1 MFQTAIPTTIARI
14 EQGIADG
21 MHLGAQLYIS
31 RNGQVVADQGI
42 GEARPGEPMTPDHLS
57 LWLSSTKPI
66 AAVAIAQLWE
76 RGKLDLDDP
85 VARYIP
91 EFGVRGKEHVTLRHV
106 LTHTGGFRGIAGTW
120 TIRPWDQVIAH
131 ICRSALEPDWVPG
144 HKAGYHVAS
153 GWFILGEVIR
163 RIDTRPFD
171 RYVREEIFLPL
182 GMRDCWIGMPV
193 EQYQTY
199 GRRLAPMYVA
209 SEDGLD
215 DEYAGNTQE
224 GITRCRPGANGR
236 GPIRE
241 LGRFYEMMLNRGRLP
256 GSQPTQILRP
266 QTVEALTARHRVGL
280 YDHTFKHVL
289 DWCLGFIPNN
299 NYLGVETVPYGFGPH
314 VSMRTF
320 GHSGHQS
327 STAFADP
334 EYNLVVALAFNGMPG
349 EARHDQ
355 RIRAVLPAIYEDL
368 GLA

>member
-1 MFQTAIPTTIARI
+1 MIHSAVPTVLAQIQ
-14 EQGIADG
+14 QGIADK

-31 RNGQVVADQGI
+31 HHGQVIADYGI
-42 GEARPGEPMTPDHLS
+42 GEARPGQPMTSDHLT

-66 AAVAIAQLWE
+66 PAIAIAQLWQRRQLE
-76 RGKLDLDDP
+76 LDDP

-91 EFGVRGKEHVTLRHV
+91 EFAARGKERVTLRHI

-120 TIRPWDQVIAH
+120 TNRPWDQIIAH
-131 ICRSALEPDWVPG
+131 ICQSALEPGWVPG

-153 GWFILGEVIR
+153 GWFILGEIVQ
-163 RIDTRPFD
+163 RIDARPFD

-182 GMRDCWIGMPV
+182 GMRDSWIGMPL
-193 EQYQTY
+193 EQYHAY
-199 GRRLAPMYVA
+199 GPRLAPMYVA
-209 SEDGLD
+209 EDRGFN

-224 GITRCRPGANGR
+224 GVTRCRPGANGR

-241 LGRFYEMMLNRGRLP
+241 LGRFYETMLNRGRAP
-256 GSQPTQILRP
+256 DSDSPPILQP
-266 QTVEALTARHRVGL
+266 QTIEAFTARHRVGM
-280 YDHTFKHVL
+280 YDHTFKHIL

-299 NYLGVETVPYGFGPH
+299 NYLGAQTIPYGYGPH

-334 EYNLVVALAFNGMPG
+334 EHDLVVALAFNGMPG

-355 RIRAVLPAIYEDL
+355 RIRSVLPAIYQDL
-368 GLA
+368 AIT